1 MAAILTALSARFV
14 SARAVALASEN
25 RVHFSVMG
33 RWGATCLCTLIA
45 APALAQPGTAE
56 VGTTADVEVT
66 APLLQVGYG
75 ALPGGLHAASALTL
89 PAGTVSV
96 ATLGGFGWRSG
107 LLPEQAGA
115 EHRFGRGVG
124 NLAFAYAPTD
134 LFTVALTFDGRYDRH
149 FGVPPASDGKKEDG
163 YVGDPRL
170 MVRAGKLMGSLTV
183 GGQLGVWVP
192 GKNAPSVAAS
202 AISVEARGLV
212 SLQAGPGTL
221 SFNAGFR
228 LDNSAKSVDEPER
241 LSAADRISL
250 GVSEFHAVVGGAH
263 VTVPTGKAFVG
274 AETSIDFF
282 IGDGAPG
289 PLLRGGVHGGLH
301 LTDQW
306 SLMAFVEVAK
316 APGIGVADVMMNH
329 VPLIA
334 YEPAITGGI
343 GLQGRF
349 GGTRRGASDDHV
361 TKNLNL
367 SDVEVIEY
375 ADVIGTINDDAGTPV
390 VGAKVTVKLKNH
402 SGTGAT
408 DDKGSYTVTRLP
420 IGKTVA
426 GTTNLDD
433 TIGELTVEVEGKK
446 PATQTLTLVKGPNA
460 VAKLVLEPLLPPGQL
475 RAVLRAAGTG
485 KPIPGGTIT
494 IEPSGATATAA
505 ADGTVSIDL
514 PPGMYKAKA
523 TAPGFTE
530 QTLDVVIDPNGV
542 AVKNFELRK

>member
-1 MAAILTALSARFV
+1 MR
-14 SARAVALASEN
+14 
-25 RVHFSVMG
+25 
-33 RWGATCLCTLIA
+33 RWGATCLCMLVA
-45 APALAQPGTAE
+45 ASALAQPATAE
-56 VGTTADVEVT
+56 VSATADVEV
-66 APLLQVGYG
+66 AGPLLQLGYG
-75 ALPGGLHAASALTL
+75 ALPGGIHAASALTL
-89 PAGTVSV
+89 PAGTFAV

-107 LLPEQAGA
+107 LLPDQGGNK
-115 EHRFGRGVG
+115 HRFGRGVG

-134 LFTVALTFDGRYDRH
+134 LFTIALTLDGRYDRH
-149 FGVPPASDGKKEDG
+149 FGVPRTTDGKKEDG

-170 MVRAGKLMGSLTV
+170 IVRAGKPMGSLTI

-192 GKNAPSVAAS
+192 GKDAPSVAGS
-202 AISVEARGLV
+202 AISVEARGLL

-228 LDNSAKSVDEPER
+228 LDNSAKSVEEPER
-241 LSAADRISL
+241 LSVADRISL

-263 VTVPTGKAFVG
+263 ITVPAGKAFVG
-274 AETSIDFF
+274 AEGSIDFF

-306 SLMAFVEVAK
+306 SLLAFVEVAK
-316 APGIGVADVMMNH
+316 VPGIEATEVMMNY

-349 GGTRRGASDDHV
+349 GGTRRLASDDHI
-361 TKNLNL
+361 TKNVNPA
-367 SDVEVIEY
+367 DVEVIEY
-375 ADVIGTINDDAGTPV
+375 ADVTGTITDEAGKPV
-390 VGAKVTVKLKNH
+390 VGARVTIKLKNH

-408 DDKGSYTVTRLP
+408 DDKGNYTVPRLP

-433 TIGELTVEVEGKK
+433 TIGELAVEVEGKK
-446 PATQTLTLVKGPNA
+446 PATQTLTLVKGPNT
-460 VAKLVLEPLLPPGQL
+460 VAKLALEPLLPPGQL

-485 KPIPGGTIT
+485 KPIPGGIVT

-514 PPGMYKAKA
+514 PPGTYKAKA
-523 TAPGFTE
+523 TAPGFKE